1 MRFAHAVRNDEGIVM
16 LLKVTR
22 FVAIMLAAL
31 TLALSFCHL
40 MQLPARIGWDQYLWV
55 GSTVQGGLYN
65 LFGSIGAVIDVATV
79 IALALLAYFV
89 REHGRPGFR
98 LALAAAILFAL
109 ALVLWWVLVY
119 PVNVELAKWV
129 NGPVPA
135 DWTDYRSRW
144 EWGHAI
150 ISVVEL
156 AGFAALVASVLADTP
171 AYAGEG
177 AQSAPTRKR
186 AA

>member
-1 MRFAHAVRNDEGIVM
+1 M
-16 LLKVTR
+16 LLKATR
-22 FVAIMLAAL
+22 FVAVMLAAL
-31 TLALSFCHL
+31 TLGLSLCHL
-40 MQLPARIGWDQYLWV
+40 MQLPSRLGWDQYLWV
-55 GSTVQGGLYN
+55 GSTMQGGLYATFAT
-65 LFGSIGAVIDVATV
+65 LGAVIDVAAV

-98 LALAAAILFAL
+98 LALAAAILFVL

-150 ISVVEL
+150 IALVEL
-156 AGFAALVASVLADTP
+156 IGFAALTASVLADTP
-171 AYAGEG
+171 RG
-177 AQSAPTRKR
+177 SSS
-186 AA
+186 

>member
-1 MRFAHAVRNDEGIVM
+1 M
-16 LLKVTR
+16 LLKGTR
-22 FVAIMLAAL
+22 FVAIMLATL
-31 TLALSFCHL
+31 TLGLGFCHL
-40 MQLPARIGWDQYLWV
+40 MQLPARMGWDQYLWV
-55 GSTVQGGLYN
+55 GSTVQGGLYS
-65 LFGSIGAVIDVATV
+65 LFGSAGAVIDIATV

-89 REHGRPGFR
+89 REHGRPGFP

-135 DWTDYRSRW
+135 DWTGYRARW

-150 ISVVEL
+150 ISLVEL
-156 AGFAALVASVLADTP
+156 AGFGALIASVLADTP
-171 AYAGEG
+171 RN
-177 AQSAPTRKR
+177 SPS
-186 AA
+186 